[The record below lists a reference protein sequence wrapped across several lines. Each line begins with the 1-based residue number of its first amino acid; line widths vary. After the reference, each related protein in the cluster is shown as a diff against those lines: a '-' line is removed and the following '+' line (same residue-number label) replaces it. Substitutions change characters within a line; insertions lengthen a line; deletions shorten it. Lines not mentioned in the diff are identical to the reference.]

1 MHMLS
6 SIIANISSRI
16 GGYLGGGI
24 LSTLGKYTG
33 QIAGRYLDKKWFQR
47 DKFTNK
53 FTNLRDSFKI
63 TKAEYGA
70 PIPLIFGKMRVP
82 GQIIWADEITE
93 KQNIFNIKKY
103 VKATNILY
111 NHQDTELEYYANF
124 AMALCEGEIL
134 EINRIWH
141 HNELI
146 DQSHYNFRVYKGCAN
161 QLPDPLI
168 EASIKDDGA
177 PAYRGLAYVVFEQL
191 PLSDF
196 NNMIP
201 NLSFEVTRKANI
213 AEQTSVEDIV
223 ESIVIIPGSGEYVYD
238 TKIQSKKLRNTPIFI
253 SPTLIN
259 SHNDKNIADSVYSLN
274 QLQNICQNVT
284 WVSPVVCWFGDNL
297 DAAQCLIK
305 PAIEFR
311 DKNIEYS
318 EEWRVGQY
326 TRSDAYEITKDEDHN
341 PLYGGTVNDKSVIR
355 YLRELKNRN
364 LKIMFYPMFFLD
376 VDRKPW
382 RGRVTGDAAGI
393 KSFFTRE
400 NGYNEFILHYAALV
414 KDHVDAFIIGSELI
428 GLTKIGESG
437 YYPAVAELTKL
448 AALVKNI
455 MGENVKISYA
465 ADWSEYHHTDGGWY
479 NLDPLWASSDIDF
492 IGIDAYFPV
501 TDSIS
506 SMIDF
511 TDIEHGWAKGEGYD
525 YYTDPQTGEQKPLD
539 PAYAWKN
546 LRYWWENT
554 HINPNNM
561 QSAWVPKSKPIW
573 FTEYGFPSID
583 KAPNQP
589 NVFFDPKCFDGGV
602 PRYSNGQ
609 IDFAI
614 QRRAISSFI
623 KYWQQEEYIERMFLW
638 TWDARPYP
646 AWPHMNIWHD
656 GYLWE
661 KGHWVNNKF
670 GNTNLASILLEI
682 SEKSKIDISNIDVTN
697 IDLPIEGVNFSNQI
711 SAENAINTL
720 RVAYFFDINSYA
732 SRRISFIKRGINHVT
747 SINDNHC
754 LKLNDNSYFE
764 ETDIP
769 ASFKL
774 AKLNLYYIHNIDDYK
789 KSYKNFS
796 NELDAHSATANI
808 RLPIALSETEAE
820 NIGHL
825 ILANAKAENSV
836 IKFII
841 SCQHFTLRPCDF
853 LELKF
858 DQKLYHLRII
868 NIIMHDLACEI
879 TAIIDQRTLY
889 SQDFSSPNHTPI
901 KENFDYNSHL
911 FIDILESDLAKDAI
925 KLAVNYIGPMIKPL
939 YTKLSNEQNWQL
951 ITHLMPNKFIAFTE
965 KFSHSQK
972 ANIFLVDEAS
982 QIFINAPNLTLKPSE
997 DIWHEARIGR
1007 EILAFKNIKQVGQH
1021 HYQISYLMRGLKGTH
1036 PYINNHEDGEQFSY
1050 NNAGKN
1056 LLTISK
1062 ALLNQIIHFKCGYNY
1077 ANTKIELNENHSIY
1091 ITQNKQINDA
1101 LHLKWA
1107 HCTSDDNGWHLAQ
1120 NISYQ
1125 YKVKITSAHGAQEL
1139 ITNQTSA
1146 IIDNFDIS
1154 GPYQIHIIPFT
1165 N

>member
-1 MHMLS
+1 MLG
-6 SIIANISSRI
+6 SIMANISSRI

-33 QIAGRYLDKKWFQR
+33 QIAGNYLEKKWFHR
-47 DKFTNK
+47 HKLNNK

-63 TKAEYGA
+63 TKAEYGT

-82 GQIIWADEITE
+82 GQIIWADKITE

-103 VKATNILY
+103 VSATHVLQN
-111 NHQDTELEYYANF
+111 NQTTELEYYANF

-141 HNELI
+141 HNEVI
-146 DQSHYNFRVYKGCAN
+146 DQSHYNFRIYKGSAN
-161 QLPDPLI
+161 QMPDPLI

-177 PAYRGLAYVVFEQL
+177 PAYRDLAYVVFEQL

-196 NNMIP
+196 DNMIP

-213 AEQTSVEDIV
+213 NEHNSVEDMV
-223 ESIVIIPGSGEYVYD
+223 ESIVMIPGSGEYVYD
-238 TKIQSKKLRNTPIFI
+238 TKIQAKKFRNAPSFL

-259 SHNDKNIADSVYSLN
+259 SHNDQNIADSIYSLN
-274 QLQNICQNVT
+274 QLQNTCQNVT

-297 DAAQCLIK
+297 DAARCLIK

-311 DKNIEYS
+311 DENIEYS
-318 EEWRVGQY
+318 EEWRVGKY
-326 TRSDAYEITKDEDHN
+326 DRSNAYEINKDEDQN
-341 PLYGGTVNDKSVIR
+341 PLYGGTVNDQSVVR

-382 RGRVTGDAAGI
+382 RGRVTGNPEDI

-400 NGYNEFILHYAALV
+400 NGYNEFILHYATLV

-428 GLTKIGESG
+428 GLTKIGSSG
-437 YYPAVAELTKL
+437 YYPAVTELIKL

-455 MGENVKISYA
+455 MGNHVKISYA
-465 ADWSEYHHTDGGWY
+465 ADWSEYHHTAGGWY
-479 NLDPLWASSDIDF
+479 NLDPLWASPDIDF

-506 SMIDF
+506 SIIDL

-525 YYTDPQTGEQKPLD
+525 YYTDTTTGEQKPLD

-546 LRYWWENT
+546 LRYWWANT
-554 HINPNNM
+554 HTNPDNNR
-561 QSAWVPKSKPIW
+561 SEWVPKSKPIW

-589 NVFFDPKCFDGGV
+589 NVFFDPKCFDGGI
-602 PRYSNGQ
+602 PKHSNGK

-614 QRRAISSFI
+614 QRKAISSFI
-623 KYWQQEEYIERMFLW
+623 KYWQQEEYIEQMFLW

-646 AWPHMNIWHD
+646 AWPHMNIWRD

-670 GNTNLASILLEI
+670 GSTNLAAILLEI
-682 SEKSKIDISNIDVTN
+682 SQKSKLDVNRIDTTN
-697 IDLPIEGVNFSNQI
+697 VDLPIEGVNFSNQI

-720 RVAYFFDINSYA
+720 RAAYFFDINSYFVGY
-732 SRRISFIKRGINHVT
+732 ISFIRRGIHPIST
-747 SINDNHC
+747 INDNYC

-769 ASFKL
+769 ASLKL
-774 AKLNLYYIHNIDDYK
+774 NKLNLYYIHNIDDYK

-796 NELDAHSATANI
+796 NELDSYSATANI
-808 RLPIALSETEAE
+808 RLPIILSENEAE

-825 ILANAKAENSV
+825 ILANAKAENSI

-841 SCQHFTLRPCDF
+841 SCQHCTLKPCDF

-858 DQKLYHLRII
+858 DQKRYQLRII
-868 NIIMHDLACEI
+868 NIITQNLSCEI
-879 TAIIDQRTLY
+879 TAIIDQKTLY
-889 SQDFSSPNHTPI
+889 SQDFSSPSHTKI
-901 KENFDYNSHL
+901 KQNFDFKSHL
-911 FIDILESDLAKDAI
+911 FIDILESDLAKDAV

-939 YTKLSNEQNWQL
+939 YTKLSNDLNWQL
-951 ITHLMPNKFIAFTE
+951 ISHLTPNKSIAFTE
-965 KFSHSQK
+965 KFIQPQK
-972 ANIFLVDEAS
+972 ANIFLVDETS
-982 QIFINAPNLTLKPSE
+982 QIIINAAHFSLRPGN
-997 DIWHEARIGR
+997 DIWHEARIGK
-1007 EILAFKNIKQVGQH
+1007 EILAFKNIKQLGEQ
-1021 HYQISYLMRGLKGTH
+1021 HYQISYLIRGLKGTH
-1036 PYINNHEDGEQFSY
+1036 PYISDHNDTEQFSY

-1056 LLTISK
+1056 FLTVSK
-1062 ALLNQIIHFKCGYNY
+1062 ALLNQILHFKCGYNY
-1077 ANTKIELNENHSIY
+1077 TKTKIEINDCNNSIY
-1091 ITQNKQINDA
+1091 ITQNEQIKGA

-1107 HCTSDDNGWHLAQ
+1107 HCSSDDNGWHLAQ
-1120 NISYQ
+1120 SANYQ
-1125 YKVKITSAHGAQEL
+1125 YKIRIANSYDTRELVTSHPF
-1139 ITNQTSA
+1139 A
-1146 IIDNFDIS
+1146 IIDNFRIS
-1154 GPYQIHIIPFT
+1154 APYQIHIIPFI